1 MNIKILKEKIASAEV
16 KVISFDIFD
25 TLLSRPCLIPYNL
38 FRIVGERC
46 GFEGDFESIRR
57 EAEHIARKKRPKGD
71 DDITFDDIYRELELL
86 IGSEKIERLKQ
97 CEMQVESEYLY
108 PRKPIE
114 ELFHFA
120 VSSGKRVIIVSDM
133 YLPAWFL
140 ESVLQKNGYN
150 GYEKLYVSNEYMM
163 SKDTK
168 RLLYKVIDD
177 LAESGV
183 SANEILHIGDNPIA
197 DIKHPSECGMQTFH
211 VESGISA
218 MKKSDFFKGL
228 TEQDIEENLFLLGN
242 VANRLFDP
250 FGKSVNTN

>member
-1 MNIKILKEKIASAEV
+1 
-16 KVISFDIFD
+16 
-25 TLLSRPCLIPYNL
+25 
-38 FRIVGERC
+38 
-46 GFEGDFESIRR
+46 
-57 EAEHIARKKRPKGD
+57 
-71 DDITFDDIYRELELL
+71 
-86 IGSEKIERLKQ
+86 
-97 CEMQVESEYLY
+97 
-108 PRKPIE
+108 
-114 ELFHFA
+114 
-120 VSSGKRVIIVSDM
+120 M

-140 ESVLQKNGYN
+140 ESVLQKNGYK

-183 SANEILHIGDNPIA
+183 SANEILHIGDNPVA

-228 TEQDIEENLFLLGN
+228 TEQDIEENLFLLGS

-250 FGKSVNTN
+250 FTDSKK